1 MKLVQVFRSQ
11 RKANSYLYVEQGYD
25 LENLPQALR
34 DMLGKLEPV
43 LSMRLTPERALARYS
58 GAQVLEAIAEH
69 GFFLQ
74 LPPTHHQE
82 VAC

>member
-11 RKANSYLYVEQGYD
+11 RKTNSYLYVEQGYD
-25 LENLPQALR
+25 LDNLPPALR

-43 LSMRLTPERALARYS
+43 LSMRLTPERKLARYS
-58 GAQVLEAIAEH
+58 GAQVLEAIAVH

-74 LPPTHHQE
+74 LPPTHQQE